1 MSITK
6 YCKGEWDEL
15 WSIKWDGLVDEINEK
30 DFGIRNEWGRDN

>member
-1 MSITK
+1 MSIAK